1 MAGKATNLL
10 AFVALEMLAAG
21 CWAQRTKVLRALEG
35 RSISTTCSYAPT
47 QVRMVKS
54 WCVKISGQYC
64 DILVNS
70 LGTRWP
76 RFTLQD
82 YPKQNFFNVTM
93 TALREQD
100 TGFYHCGV
108 SEVRSVILILQTF
121 QLLVAKASTPTTT
134 SSARLTTTGASGT
147 SLVIDS
153 SSDNRTWKFIVA
165 GVTVAVLL
173 LLGLAIL
180 VALYLRKVRGRAEK
194 GMNGSRHVYED
205 VAGQAV
211 VSTGFHQKKISGVDT
226 GAIHYASLIH
236 LNHLDLQHS
245 IDTNNQPN
253 PKPTHDPLLSVEY
266 ARINTN
272 SSSPPKLA
280 APEAECRNR
289 GQSSQDSEHMG
300 TSFEE

>member
-21 CWAQRTKVLRALEG
+21 EDKAQGLRKQPGVL
-35 RSISTTCSYAPT
+35 
-47 QVRMVKS
+47 
-54 WCVKISGQYC
+54 
-64 DILVNS
+64 
-70 LGTRWP
+70 LGTENEGAESP
-76 RFTLQD
+76 GGPVHFHDVLFTLQD

-108 SEVRSVILILQTF
+108 SEVRNVILILQTF
-121 QLLVAKASTPTTT
+121 QLLVAKGELSPFYVGLSRFESQASTPTTT